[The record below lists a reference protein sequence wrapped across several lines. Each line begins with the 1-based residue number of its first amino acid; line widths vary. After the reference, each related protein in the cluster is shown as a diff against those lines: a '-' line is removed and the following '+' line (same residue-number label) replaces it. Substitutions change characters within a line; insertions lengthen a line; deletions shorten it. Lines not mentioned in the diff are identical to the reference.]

1 MPLGIIFT
9 FLWPLSRM
17 PGCDKK
23 EVQLQLRYRTIRRK
37 KEMDQEKN
45 TSGLKMVKQMD
56 GDKDENVDE
65 IVVTPKNDN
74 Q

>member
-1 MPLGIIFT
+1 
-9 FLWPLSRM
+9 
-17 PGCDKK
+17 
-23 EVQLQLRYRTIRRK
+23 
-37 KEMDQEKN
+37 MDQEKN

-65 IVVTPKNDN
+65 VVVTPKNDH

>member
-1 MPLGIIFT
+1 
-9 FLWPLSRM
+9 
-17 PGCDKK
+17 
-23 EVQLQLRYRTIRRK
+23 
-37 KEMDQEKN
+37 MDQEKN
-45 TSGLKMVKQMD
+45 ISGPKMVKQMD